1 MVRQYFFNV
10 RAVEKGTFRVLLCM
24 DGIAESSNAKQIHAD
39 LHVRVEQILSE
50 RCFKKE
56 NYLIEVVALNNVE

>member
-1 MVRQYFFNV
+1 MARQYFFNV

-24 DGIAESSNAKQIHAD
+24 DGIVESSNAKQIHAN
-39 LHVRVEQILSE
+39 LHVRVEHILSE
-50 RCFKKE
+50 QGFKKE